1 MKTERLI
8 TFIIAAIIIS
18 AVVFIA
24 THFVLDSILN
34 RPITSVSGQN
44 LQKAYAQE
52 IAEST
57 DVNKLT
63 QDGAKLAKGNQVEA
77 ALMNLKRATELEPKN
92 RDAWVFLGY
101 AQLKNNEPE
110 EALKSLQ
117 TAEKLDPINPTT
129 YQYLVVAYQQ
139 TGDADGAKKAK
150 EKYDYLTKS
159 DKKQ

>member
-1 MKTERLI
+1 MRAERLI

-24 THFVLDSILN
+24 THFVLESILN
-34 RPITSVSGQN
+34 RPLTSLGSQN

-63 QDGAKLAKGNQVEA
+63 QDGAKLAKGNQVES
-77 ALMNLKRATELEPKN
+77 ALINLKRATELEPKY
-92 RDAWVFLGY
+92 RDAWVWLGY
-101 AQLKNNEPE
+101 SQLKNYEPE

-129 YQYLVVAYQQ
+129 YQYLVIAYQQ
-139 TGDADGAKKAK
+139 TGDTGSAKKAQ
-150 EKYDYLTKS
+150 EKYDFLTK
-159 DKKQ
+159 KK

>member
-1 MKTERLI
+1 M
-8 TFIIAAIIIS
+8 
-18 AVVFIA
+18 A
-24 THFVLDSILN
+24 THFVLDSIWN
-34 RPITSVSGQN
+34 RPLTSISSQN

-77 ALMNLKRATELEPKN
+77 ALINLKRATELEPKN

-101 AQLKNNEPE
+101 AQLKNSEPE

-129 YQYLVVAYQQ
+129 YQYLVIAYEQ
-139 TGDADGAKKAK
+139 TGDTEAAKKAQ
-150 EKYDYLTKS
+150 EKYLFLTK
-159 DKKQ
+159 KE

>member
-8 TFIIAAIIIS
+8 TFIIAAVIIS

-24 THFVLDSILN
+24 THFVLDLIMN
-34 RPITSVSGQN
+34 RPLTSISGQN

-63 QDGAKLAKGNQVEA
+63 QEGAKLAKGNQVDA
-77 ALMNLKRATELEPKN
+77 ALINLKRATELEPKN
-92 RDAWVFLGY
+92 RDAWVWLGY
-101 AQLKNNEPE
+101 SQLKNKEPE

-129 YQYLVVAYQQ
+129 YQYLVIAYQQ
-139 TGDADGAKKAK
+139 TGDTDSAKKASD
-150 EKYDYLTKS
+150 KYEYLTKS